1 MYSLV
6 ICDSLLLNMAIEI
19 VDLPMKDGDL
29 CDFPW
34 LCKRLP
40 ESMFNPGITPQLFN
54 RGMMEVP

>member
-1 MYSLV
+1 
-6 ICDSLLLNMAIEI
+6 MAIEI